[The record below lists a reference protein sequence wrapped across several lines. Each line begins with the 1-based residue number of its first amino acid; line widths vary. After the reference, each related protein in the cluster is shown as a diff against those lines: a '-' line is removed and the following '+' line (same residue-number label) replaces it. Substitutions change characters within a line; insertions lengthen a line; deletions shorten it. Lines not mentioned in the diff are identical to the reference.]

1 MRTSDTIAEV
11 ASALA
16 DATAQLE
23 NISKAHKATAGKAR
37 YTYANIADVLRT
49 VRPALASKGLA
60 IVQGQDITD
69 EQVVVVTR
77 LVHRSGEWMETDC
90 RVPVDRQGGIQGT
103 GSALTYAR
111 RYAVL
116 GLLGIAAEDDDGRA
130 AQQTRSEDFDFA
142 PRKQQRR
149 PEMTPV
155 EQGLARDA
163 LRRAWAAKLR
173 AIEVEFGSDQER
185 AGVQAKLFGFADL
198 ADVPPS
204 QCEAKRV
211 KLEGVPLDKLKRLVE
226 ETRLRVTLGAV
237 PTGEVA
243 RG

>member
-49 VRPALASKGLA
+49 VRPALASQGLA

-130 AQQTRSEDFDFA
+130 AQQTRREDFDFE
-142 PRKQQRR
+142 PREQRR

-163 LRRAWAAKLR
+163 LRRTWAAKLR
-173 AIEVEFGSDQER
+173 AIDVEFGGDDER
-185 AGVQAKLFGFADL
+185 AAVQAALFGYADL
-198 ADVPPS
+198 ADVPS
-204 QCEAKRV
+204 TQCEAKKT
-211 KLEGVPLDKLKRLVE
+211 KLDSVPLDKLKRLVE

-237 PTGEVA
+237 KVSDG
-243 RG
+243 

>member
-1 MRTSDTIAEV
+1 MRTSDSIAEV

-23 NISKAHKATAGKAR
+23 NVAKGHKANAGKAR

-49 VRPALASKGLA
+49 VRPALAAQGLA

-130 AQQTRSEDFDFA
+130 AQRREDFDFE
-142 PRKQQRR
+142 PRERR
-149 PEMTPV
+149 PEMTAV

-163 LRRAWAAKLR
+163 LRRTWAAKLR
-173 AIEVEFGSDQER
+173 AIDVEFGGDDER
-185 AGVQAKLFGFADL
+185 AAVQAALFGFADL
-198 ADVPPS
+198 ADVPAT
-204 QCEAKRV
+204 QCEAKRM

-226 ETRLRVTLGAV
+226 ETRLRVTLGARKV
-237 PTGEVA
+237 SDA
-243 RG
+243 

>member
-49 VRPALASKGLA
+49 VRPALASQGLA

-130 AQQTRSEDFDFA
+130 AQQTRREDFDFE
-142 PRKQQRR
+142 PREQRR

-163 LRRAWAAKLR
+163 LRRTWAAKLR
-173 AIEVEFGSDQER
+173 AIDVEFGGDDER
-185 AGVQAKLFGFADL
+185 AAVQAALFGYADL
-198 ADVPPS
+198 ADVPS
-204 QCEAKRV
+204 TQCEAKKT
-211 KLEGVPLDKLKRLVE
+211 KLDSVPLDKLKRLVE
-226 ETRLRVTLGAV
+226 ETRLRVTLGARKV
-237 PTGEVA
+237 SDA
-243 RG
+243 